1 MVHFGKK
8 AAVLTAAGVLAAT
21 AVTGCSGSINTDAV
35 VATVGDDE
43 ISLGVANFYARMTQ
57 GQYETYYASMMGT
70 TGDAMWDP
78 GSR

>member
-43 ISLGVANFYARMTQ
+43 ITLLCEDDAGAVRDLLCKYD
-57 GQYETYYASMMGT
+57 
-70 TGDAMWDP
+70 GDY
-78 GSR
+78 R